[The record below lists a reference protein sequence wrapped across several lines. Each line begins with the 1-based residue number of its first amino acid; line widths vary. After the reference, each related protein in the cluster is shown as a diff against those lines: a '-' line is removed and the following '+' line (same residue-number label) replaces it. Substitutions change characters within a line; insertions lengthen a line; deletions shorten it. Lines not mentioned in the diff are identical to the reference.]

1 MKLVWNLGVD
11 SKSYNSETKFLRETW
26 FLMLQ
31 NQLGVRKMKMIHNQI
46 QKQLSAYLDDELSP
60 CQRRRLEKHLVV
72 CEECSLLLQE
82 LRETSDSIA
91 SLRQTAPEDLW
102 FAINTKLE
110 GISSG
115 SRRSLAAE
123 RRWTWGQIYPIT
135 KPVIAAIGIVLVVCT
150 IFIRVFLHKL
160 SEISPEYTQMDVYLT
175 AHTQYYSQKMLTPD
189 FVLNGEQQNA
199 DTATENQQS
208 TDSSELDFYLSVYLG
223 EDEI

>member
-1 MKLVWNLGVD
+1 
-11 SKSYNSETKFLRETW
+11 
-26 FLMLQ
+26 MLQ
-31 NQLGVRKMKMIHNQI
+31 SQIGVREMKMIHNRI

-60 CQRRRLEKHLVV
+60 RQKRRLEKHLLV

-102 FAINTKLE
+102 FAINAKLE

-135 KPVIAAIGIVLVVCT
+135 KPVIVAIGIVLVVCT
-150 IFIRVFLHKL
+150 IFIRAFLHKPA
-160 SEISPEYTQMDVYLT
+160 EISPEYTQMDVYLT

-189 FVLNGEQQNA
+189 SLLNWEQQNT
-199 DTATENQQS
+199 DTATTEQNQQS

-223 EDEI
+223 EDDI